1 MVLTLATAN
10 VFFASLQGLYRA
22 RACAIRSLEATRIV
36 KATLMTGLATL
47 LVPRLF
53 GAELPLRRVVLG
65 VVVSLVLDLTG
76 RALYARWLRAS
87 RTKGRFSRA
96 VILVGDNEEAS
107 DLLRLTREHPE
118 DGLRVIG
125 LVGRPGATGSTEIDL
140 PWLGT
145 FDDLSGCALAAA
157 GAIVA
162 ASALTPADLNRVVR
176 RPCSQMSTSTSR
188 AGWRG

>member
-1 MVLTLATAN
+1 M
-10 VFFASLQGLYRA
+10 SL
-22 RACAIRSLEATRIV
+22 
-36 KATLMTGLATL
+36 
-47 LVPRLF
+47 
-53 GAELPLRRVVLG
+53 
-65 VVVSLVLDLTG
+65 VSLVLDLTG

-125 LVGRPGATGSTEIDL
+125 LVGRPGATGSSEIDL

-145 FDDLSGCALAAA
+145 VDDLSAAPSRPTA
-157 GAIVA
+157 PSSPPAP
-162 ASALTPADLNRVVR
+162 SRRLT
-176 RPCSQMSTSTSR
+176 
-188 AGWRG
+188 